1 MLNFITGVPGSGK
14 SLFTLWMVEKLR
26 KESGRT
32 VYYFNIPISKEKLP
46 DWQELKVGEEWH
58 LLPKGS
64 IVVMDEAQKVF
75 RERSKASS
83 VPPHVAAF
91 EEHRHDGYDV
101 FLITQ
106 HPQLI
111 DLHVRQL
118 AGKHYFLKRL
128 MGTERAHVYEWLE
141 RVVSNPNSKSE
152 WKDARDYFWN
162 YPKEVYS
169 WYTSADMHFVKK
181 DLPWRQF
188 AWIGAGLLFVTG
200 CFAWVFWTWIP
211 EEEKGAQSVSE
222 SGAGE
227 RGADAPAAAP
237 ARRSL
242 NPWEGALRRPRV
254 QGLPSSAPMY
264 DQLQRVASQPAVAG
278 CMRLDYSNGKIDCRC
293 TSSQGSVLDM
303 TVRQCMQLVKRGW
316 FDPTKPAV
324 DVKAEN
330 IARLNA
336 RDGAGA
342 GVVVRDEGAVSKSP
356 FTGAPLPAS

>member
-1 MLNFITGVPGSGK
+1 MLNFVTGVPGSGK

-32 VYYFNIPISKEKLP
+32 VYYFNIPINKDKLP

-75 RERSKASS
+75 RERSKASA

-141 RVVSNPNSKSE
+141 RVVSNPNSKTE

-162 YPKEVYS
+162 YPKEVYD

-188 AWIGAGLLFVTG
+188 AWIGAGGTFVVG
-200 CFAWVFWTWIP
+200 CFFWVFWSWTP
-211 EEEKGAQSVSE
+211 DDQQEAPTTVGAI
-222 SGAGE
+222 AKE
-227 RGADAPAAAP
+227 RGADSLAVAPV
-237 ARRSL
+237 RRPG
-242 NPWEGALRRPRV
+242 NPWDAELRRARV
-254 QGLPSSAPMY
+254 HGLDASAPMY
-264 DQLQRVASQPAVAG
+264 DGLQRVVSQPAVVG
-278 CMRLDYSNGKIDCRC
+278 CMRLDYSDGKIDCRC
-293 TSSQGSVLDM
+293 TSAQGSVLDM

-316 FDPTKPAV
+316 FDPTRPAV

-336 RDGAGA
+336 RDGDAA
-342 GVVVRDEGAVSKSP
+342 RVTVRPDGQVPASP
-356 FTGAPLPAS
+356 FTGKPLPST